1 MTDTAS
7 SDARLYG
14 SEAFAVPT
22 RTVNAAAEPDVS
34 VDGCIVRL
42 GVQAIGW
49 HRRSSTEVGARVS
62 RLNGEQ
68 TVHGEQVSLPAVTLR
83 KKPELQQDV
92 TVEVNADVD
101 VVDCVGVV

>member
-1 MTDTAS
+1 M
-7 SDARLYG
+7 
-14 SEAFAVPT
+14 
-22 RTVNAAAEPDVS
+22 S

-62 RLNGEQ
+62 CSNGEQ

-83 KKPELQQDV
+83 KKPELQRDV
-92 TVEVNADVD
+92 TVEVDGGVD
-101 VVDCVGVV
+101 VVDSVGVV